1 MCTHQTLPQNRK
13 KCLAG
18 AQIWTYLIDSV
29 CVKKNVLSLF
39 VFKTI
44 AQPIQKMIFMLQSV
58 YNIKWSGFFPTHLY
72 VVRGN
77 LTIFFLIFSTFF
89 LFYKGGGTGS
99 GMGTLLIY
107 KIKEEYPDRML
118 STYSVFPSPKV
129 SH

>member
-1 MCTHQTLPQNRK
+1 MKWIFSNAFICRARK
-13 KCLAG
+13 FN
-18 AQIWTYLIDSV
+18 D
-29 CVKKNVLSLF
+29 
-39 VFKTI
+39 
-44 AQPIQKMIFMLQSV
+44 
-58 YNIKWSGFFPTHLY
+58 
-72 VVRGN
+72 
-77 LTIFFLIFSTFF
+77 FFLIFSTFF